1 MLITNNYWVAL
12 GLTIMT
18 MITWGSNKIAV
29 KYLTYP
35 VAFYTIVYFVWVF
48 IFHIILGFTL
58 GADWCPPAIGQG
70 MISNFKEIFS
80 KDTVVTEAL
89 RNR

>member
-18 MITWGSNKIAV
+18 MITWGSN
-29 KYLTYP
+29 
-35 VAFYTIVYFVWVF
+35 
-48 IFHIILGFTL
+48 
-58 GADWCPPAIGQG
+58 
-70 MISNFKEIFS
+70 FKEIFS

>member
-35 VAFYTIVYFVWVF
+35 VAFYTIDYYVCVF
-48 IFHIILGFTL
+48 IIQIIQGFTL
-58 GADWCPPAIGQG
+58 GADTCPPAIGQG